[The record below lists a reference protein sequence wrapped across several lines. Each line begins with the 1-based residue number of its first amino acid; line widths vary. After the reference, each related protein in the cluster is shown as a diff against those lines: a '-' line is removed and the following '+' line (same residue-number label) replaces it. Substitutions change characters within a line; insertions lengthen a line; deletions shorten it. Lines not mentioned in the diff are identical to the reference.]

1 MTGDFIDI
9 VLRLG
14 AATAALGI
22 ACGLAAW
29 TIVGVSVSRWLAGWR
44 ASMPRNPP
52 HRGRGDRLTRHEQH
66 GARSNQSRQLT
77 SSTSAVA
84 RPT

>member
-14 AATAALGI
+14 AATAALRI

-29 TIVGVSVSRWLAGWR
+29 TIVGVSVAVVGRLEGVDAAESTPSRTRRR
-44 ASMPRNPP
+44 A
-52 HRGRGDRLTRHEQH
+52 H
-66 GARSNQSRQLT
+66 
-77 SSTSAVA
+77 SS
-84 RPT
+84 

>member
-44 ASMPRNPP
+44 ASMPRNSTPS
-52 HRGRGDRLTRHEQH
+52 RTR
-66 GARSNQSRQLT
+66 RQAH
-77 SSTSAVA
+77 SS
-84 RPT
+84 

>member
-22 ACGLAAW
+22 ACSLAARVRVAV
-29 TIVGVSVSRWLAGWR
+29 VGRLEGVDAAESTPSR
-44 ASMPRNPP
+44 
-52 HRGRGDRLTRHEQH
+52 TR
-66 GARSNQSRQLT
+66 RQAH
-77 SSTSAVA
+77 SS
-84 RPT
+84 

>member
-14 AATAALGI
+14 AASAALGI

-29 TIVGVSVSRWLAGWR
+29 TIAGVSVSRWLAG
-44 ASMPRNPP
+44 
-52 HRGRGDRLTRHEQH
+52 
-66 GARSNQSRQLT
+66 
-77 SSTSAVA
+77 
-84 RPT
+84 